1 MKPTRSVAKPAA
13 KVALPTATDF
23 LIGTLP
29 HKSPAERGRMRSNA
43 DRLLVK
49 GTATQ
54 KSDAHRMLAAMDAL
68 TLTEQQ
74 TLHDTLSTM
83 TVADRVTAAFRT
95 LPPTETEQTV
105 ILALLNNPAAT
116 STTLT
121 AACGWKG
128 QIWHRHFGTMC
139 KRREADLWPADPA
152 QTRDANFY
160 SGILADLDPVG
171 NRFTMKP
178 DVALAFATL
187 GLQPA

>member
-1 MKPTRSVAKPAA
+1 MKPSKSAAKLTP

-29 HKSPAERGRMRSNA
+29 HKTAAERARMRSNA
-43 DRLLVK
+43 DRLSTK

-54 KSDAHRMLAAMDAL
+54 KTDAHRMLAAMDAL

-74 TLHDTLSTM
+74 TLHDTLSAM
-83 TVADRVTAAFRT
+83 TVADRVTAAFRS
-95 LPPTETEQTV
+95 LPPTDTEQTV
-105 ILALLNNPAAT
+105 IRALLNNPAAT
-116 STTLT
+116 STTLS

-139 KRREADLWPADPA
+139 KRREADLWPANPA
-152 QTRDANFY
+152 QTRDGNFY
-160 SGILADLDPVG
+160 SGILADLDPDE

-178 DVALAFATL
+178 DVVRAFASL